1 MNEVI
6 VFLIG
11 QAIAIIGG
19 LITIYVKTTLKLKEL
34 EIRVTMIEKEDARM
48 TDKLDKIER
57 AINNLSIQLQ
67 NKADRE

>member
-48 TDKLDKIER
+48 MEKLDKIER
-57 AINNLSIQLQ
+57 AINNLAIQLQ
-67 NKADRE
+67 NKVDRE